1 MKTKLLTAL
10 LILSGITAAQA
21 QLQVKPIAGSE
32 NGFRS
37 TSTLVTGEK
46 DAVLIDAQFLIPD
59 AQHVVDE
66 IRKSGKHLTTVYITH
81 WHPDHVFGSK
91 IIQAAFPDAKFVALP
106 ATVKEIRESQEMEIK
121 QWKPVFKDNLADE
134 VVIPE
139 AFKGNAILLEGQKLE
154 IHGPVQGDDTHN
166 SYVYIPSIRTV
177 VAGDVVYNGIY
188 PWTRETNKA
197 QRQEWVKVL
206 DKIAALHPAVVIA
219 GHKDPE
225 KADDVA
231 TLVFM
236 KDYLRYY
243 DEVRA
248 AAADKGAFVAKV
260 KEKYPALGLEVILQL
275 AAGAEYPE
283 K

>member
-10 LILSGITAAQA
+10 LIFSGITVAQA

-37 TSTLVTGEK
+37 TSTLVTGQK

-91 IIQAAFPDAKFVALP
+91 TIQAAFPDAKFVALP
-106 ATVKEIRESQEMEIK
+106 ATIKEIRESQEMEIK

-139 AFKGNAILLEGQKLE
+139 ALKGNAILLEGQKLE

-231 TLVFM
+231 TLAFM
-236 KDYLRYY
+236 KDYLRHY
-243 DEVRA
+243 DEARA
-248 AAADKGAFVAKV
+248 AAADKGTFVAKV

-275 AAGAEYPE
+275 GAGAEYPE